1 MRKIEKVQK
10 IEITFGLECDVKS
23 LSKYKSKNLYLSAIK
38 QKQSHLAKEA
48 KMSSRA
54 AKRNTQGGKAFKS
67 KAKGGMSFRAQAAQ
81 DAANEML
88 DLILARENGYKG
100 FSEFQKG
107 QAESAMLEIQV
118 GRISRKFGNGRF
130 EVFCQDNKVRNC
142 ALRGLLKRKGQC
154 FVDLDSLVV
163 VTLSEALEELDS
175 SDDEGNFGGG
185 KARGGAEY
193 RSQADQGF
201 IVGIFDGRSAT
212 QLSKTRINPRLF
224 KVTDAAGVE
233 MDDLFD
239 RSEMTG
245 DVELAEGEVA
255 KKGKKG
261 KKSEDAE
268 INIDD
273 I

>member
-1 MRKIEKVQK
+1 
-10 IEITFGLECDVKS
+10 
-23 LSKYKSKNLYLSAIK
+23 
-38 QKQSHLAKEA
+38 
-48 KMSSRA
+48 MSSRA

-67 KAKGGMSFRAQAAQ
+67 KAKGGVSFRAQAAQ

-88 DLILARENGYKG
+88 DLILARESGYKG
-100 FSEFQKG
+100 FSDGQKAA
-107 QAESAMLEIQV
+107 AENAMLEIVV
-118 GRISRKFGNGRF
+118 GRITRKFGNGRF

-201 IVGIFDGRSAT
+201 IVGIFDDHIGAKLR
-212 QLSKTRINPRLF
+212 KTRLNPRLF
-224 KVTDAAGVE
+224 KVQDGAGTE
-233 MDDLFD
+233 MEDLFD
-239 RSEMTG
+239 RSEVTG
-245 DVELAEGEVA
+245 EVELVEGEVA

-261 KKSEDAE
+261 KKSADAE
-268 INIDD
+268 IDIDD

>member
-1 MRKIEKVQK
+1 
-10 IEITFGLECDVKS
+10 
-23 LSKYKSKNLYLSAIK
+23 
-38 QKQSHLAKEA
+38 
-48 KMSSRA
+48 MSSRA
-54 AKRNTQGGKAFKS
+54 SKRNTQGGKAFKS
-67 KAKGGMSFRAQAAQ
+67 KAKGGISFRAQAAQ

-88 DLILARENGYKG
+88 DLILARETDYKG
-100 FSEFQKG
+100 FSDSQKAA
-107 QAESAMLEIQV
+107 AENAMLEIVV
-118 GRISRKFGNGRF
+118 GRITRKFGNGRF

-163 VTLSEALEELDS
+163 VTLSEALEMLDS

-185 KARGGAEY
+185 KARDGAMY

-201 IVGIFDGRSAT
+201 IVGIFDERIGAKLR
-212 QLSKTRINPRLF
+212 KTRLNPRLF
-224 KVTDAAGVE
+224 KVQDGTGAE

-239 RSEMTG
+239 RSEVTG
-245 DVELAEGEVA
+245 DAELVEGMVA

-261 KKSEDAE
+261 KKSEDEE
-268 INIDD
+268 ISIDD